1 VKKLL
6 LAAAAGLLMAAC
18 AEAPSAPTMP
28 KSAAPGASHKDGD
41 CRSGYII
48 AYDENGNPIC
58 APVDDGNAAMAAP
71 RITPPAQ

>member
-6 LAAAAGLLMAAC
+6 LVLSAGLLMAAC

-28 KSAAPGASHKDGD
+28 KSAAPGASQRDGE

-48 AYDENGNPIC
+48 AYDESGNPIC
-58 APVDDGNAAMAAP
+58 SGGNSAAGI
-71 RITPPAQ
+71 RINKDSTSSH